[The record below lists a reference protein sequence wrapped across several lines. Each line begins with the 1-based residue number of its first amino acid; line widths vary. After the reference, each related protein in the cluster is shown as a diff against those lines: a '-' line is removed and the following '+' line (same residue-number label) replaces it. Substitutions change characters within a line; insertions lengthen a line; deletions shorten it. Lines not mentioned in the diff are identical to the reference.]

1 MFLKSRVQ
9 SLLRR
14 TGSMARLLVLTAIVG
29 GAAPAALAQTSFSQL
44 LFDGNVPVSY
54 AQLSPSGSTLRAR
67 VEAVPGVALGEGA
80 IASEIGTAA
89 ASATHFR
96 TWASGFGYASR
107 VGADARGAGFKT
119 DGGGVSAGIDRFF
132 SPTFLA
138 GVAFT
143 YSHTET
149 TSLGARGEADAISGS
164 VYAAWTPYAGWEAE
178 GLVGIDSAGI
188 DTTRVLAFG
197 GVPVTTRGETDS
209 LGFSA
214 AGTVGYRFR
223 FAAPLGEAFL
233 KPFAGLSYSSQ
244 DRDG

>member
-1 MFLKSRVQ
+1 MLFKFSVR
-9 SLLRR
+9 SLPPS
-14 TGSMARLLVLTAIVG
+14 TGSAARLFMLTAMV

-44 LFDGNVPVSY
+44 PFDGNVPVSY

-67 VEAVPGVALGEGA
+67 VEAVPGIALGEGA

-89 ASATHFR
+89 ASANQIR

-143 YSHTET
+143 YSHAET
-149 TSLGARGEADAISGS
+149 TSLGARGESDAISGS
-164 VYAAWTPYAGWEAE
+164 VLMRAGKPR
-178 GLVGIDSAGI
+178 VSSASTAPGS
-188 DTTRVLAFG
+188 TRRACS
-197 GVPVTTRGETDS
+197 P
-209 LGFSA
+209 
-214 AGTVGYRFR
+214 
-223 FAAPLGEAFL
+223 
-233 KPFAGLSYSSQ
+233 
-244 DRDG
+244 